1 MTDTI
6 HVVPDNELHIKIQC
20 DAGIGYELQEYF
32 TFSVPGAKFM
42 PAVRNK
48 MWDGKIRLYNVATQ
62 RLYKGLIPYIK
73 RFGESREYDVEV
85 HEELT
90 TAEEFSLH
98 EAEEFA
104 KQLSIDPYPRD
115 YQLKAFVHA
124 IRYNRGLL
132 LSPTASGK
140 SLIIYLLTQW
150 HLETKVL
157 LIVPTVSLVY
167 QMKGDFLDYAKHYN
181 EFTEDNIRVISGTEQ
196 KDWKDY
202 IDQDVTITTWQS
214 IHKMPK
220 AWFQQF
226 GTVIGDEAHLFKA
239 KSLTSI
245 MTRLDQCKY
254 RYGFTGT
261 LDGTQTHKLV
271 LEGLFGPVEKVTTTA
286 ELIEQE
292 HLAEFRIKATVL
304 KYPDEIKKQN
314 KDLTY
319 QQEIDYLVKNAARN
333 KFLRNLAISLEG
345 NTLLLFQL
353 LDHGRFLRDEIEARV
368 NQTVEPRKV
377 FYVAGTT
384 EAAEREEI
392 RAIVENEQNAII
404 CASYGT
410 FSTGVNIKNL
420 HNIIFASPSKS
431 RIRNLQSIG
440 RGLRKGDNKTVATL
454 YDVADDLTWKSH
466 KNYTIQHFA
475 ERIKI
480 YNEERFDYK
489 IYTVKLKV

>member
-62 RLYKGLIPYIK
+62 RLYKGLIPYVK

-304 KYPDEIKKQN
+304 KYPDE
-314 KDLTY
+314 
-319 QQEIDYLVKNAARN
+319 
-333 KFLRNLAISLEG
+333 
-345 NTLLLFQL
+345 
-353 LDHGRFLRDEIEARV
+353 
-368 NQTVEPRKV
+368 
-377 FYVAGTT
+377 GTT